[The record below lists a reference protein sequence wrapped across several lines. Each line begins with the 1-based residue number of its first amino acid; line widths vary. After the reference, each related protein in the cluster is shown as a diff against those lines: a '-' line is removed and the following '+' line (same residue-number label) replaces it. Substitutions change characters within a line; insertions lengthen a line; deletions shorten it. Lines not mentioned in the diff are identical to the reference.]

1 MIETK
6 LPPKAVG
13 TEQQDQIDE
22 GGSRRG
28 VLKQIVVAATTLG
41 AAAFVSSKSLA
52 QEKKAA
58 APKLPTE
65 SEILE
70 QLKQEGITTLEGLVK
85 KTAPTSNPSVQK
97 WAFIAK
103 GKFIIYDD
111 SPSTRKTMNN
121 WK

>member
-1 MIETK
+1 M
-6 LPPKAVG
+6 PPEAVG

-65 SEILE
+65 SEILA
-70 QLKQEGITTLEGLVK
+70 QLKQEGITTLEDLVK
-85 KTAPTSNPSVQK
+85 KTAPGSNSNVRT
-97 WAFIAK
+97 WAFIVK
-103 GKFIIYDD
+103 GKFVLYDD
-111 SPSTRKTMNN
+111 SPSARKTMNN